1 MKNKVAVVG
10 SYNIDQTIHVPK
22 IPVPGETVIGGG
34 FVSGP
39 GGKGANQAVAAARA
53 GADVSFI
60 AKVGADPATAQA
72 LRELQAEG
80 LNIDYLIHDEAV
92 STGRAWIVVDTH
104 GENSI
109 VVAPGANARLSPA
122 DVAAAGPAIE
132 AADVLLLQLET
143 PLETV
148 LAAADIAA
156 GAGTTV
162 ILNPAPACA
171 LSPEILRHTD
181 IITPNIVEAQMLSDV
196 ACSDEISITAA
207 ARALRGMG
215 VKEVIITLGKKGAYV
230 QHGDREFRV
239 PAYPVQALDS
249 TGAGDVFNG
258 CLAAFLG
265 RDRDIREAVAMACA
279 AAAISV
285 TKSGA
290 QASIPYLA
298 EIEAFYR
305 QHGSEQ

>member
-22 IPVPGETVIGGG
+22 IPVPGETVIGSG

-39 GGKGANQAVAAARA
+39 GGKGANQAVAAVRA
-53 GADVSFI
+53 GAEVSFI
-60 AKVGADPATAQA
+60 GKVGTDPATVQA
-72 LRELQAEG
+72 LQALQAEG
-80 LNIDYLIHDEAV
+80 LNIDYLIQDPA
-92 STGRAWIVVDTH
+92 SATGRAWIVVDPH

-109 VVAPGANARLSPA
+109 VVAPGANARLSPQ
-122 DVAAAGPAIE
+122 DVVAARDAIAE
-132 AADVLLLQLET
+132 ADVLLLQLET

-148 LAAADIAA
+148 LEATKIAA
-156 GAGTTV
+156 RAGTVV

-171 LSPEILRHTD
+171 LSPEILRHVD
-181 IITPNIVEAQMLSDV
+181 IVTPNIIEAGMLSGV
-196 ACSDEISITAA
+196 NGSDEAA
-207 ARALRGMG
+207 IAAGANALRGMG

-230 QHGDREFRV
+230 QYGAHEFRV
-239 PAYPVQALDS
+239 AAFPVQALDS

-258 CLAAFLG
+258 CLAAFLN
-265 RDRDIREAVAMACA
+265 RQRNIREAVSMACA

-290 QASIPYLA
+290 QASIPHIA

-305 QHGSEQ
+305 QYAAEH